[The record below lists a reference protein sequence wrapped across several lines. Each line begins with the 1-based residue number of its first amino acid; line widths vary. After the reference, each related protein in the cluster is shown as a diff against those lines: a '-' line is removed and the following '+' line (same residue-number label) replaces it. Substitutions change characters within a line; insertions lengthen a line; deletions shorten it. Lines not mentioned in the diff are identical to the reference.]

1 VGNSKQGTTALV
13 GPSLSG
19 VLYTL
24 GTMFP
29 FLSDALS
36 YLISIVTM
44 MLIRTPFQQERTS
57 TRRKVWAEI
66 TEGVLWV

>member
-1 VGNSKQGTTALV
+1 MGNSEQGTTALV

-24 GTMFP
+24 GAMFP
-29 FLSDALS
+29 FLTDAIS

-44 MLIRTPFQQERTS
+44 MLIRTPFQQECTS